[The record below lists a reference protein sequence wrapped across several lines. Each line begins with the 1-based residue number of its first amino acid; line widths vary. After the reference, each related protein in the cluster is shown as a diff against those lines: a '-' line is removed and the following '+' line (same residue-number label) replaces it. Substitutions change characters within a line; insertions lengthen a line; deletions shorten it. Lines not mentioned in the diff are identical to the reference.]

1 LPLSCR
7 QPPCR
12 RGSCRPKARS
22 ASAGHPRR
30 AERPGAARC
39 AGSTAAPGT
48 RRPCRP
54 GTSCGKAALVGIGWA
69 GGWPGARF
77 LGYLSMCGPA
87 GGGGLLDFLGQSTD
101 WNTRSLYCC
110 IIFVFSN
117 QIHRIYCIHKFV
129 GKKSWHPVEYPCI

>member
-1 LPLSCR
+1 M
-7 QPPCR
+7 
-12 RGSCRPKARS
+12 
-22 ASAGHPRR
+22 
-30 AERPGAARC
+30 
-39 AGSTAAPGT
+39 PGT
-48 RRPCRP
+48 RRPGRP

-77 LGYLSMCGPA
+77 LGYLSLCGPA

-117 QIHRIYCIHKFV
+117 QIHMIYCIHKFV
-129 GKKSWHPVEYPCI
+129 GKKAWHPVEYPCI

>member
-7 QPPCR
+7 QPPRR
-12 RGSCRPKARS
+12 RGSCRPSVRS
-22 ASAGHPRR
+22 ASAGHPCR

-39 AGSTAAPGT
+39 AGSAAAPGT
-48 RRPCRP
+48 RRPGRP

-77 LGYLSMCGPA
+77 LGYLSLCGPA
-87 GGGGLLDFLGQSTD
+87 GAGGLLDFLGQSTD

-117 QIHRIYCIHKFV
+117 LIHRIYCIHKFV